1 MSNIEIL
8 KVYVDILEKEGKE
21 PTELELQVVEYLKKH
36 RELYG
41 LLRDIHNAKSKE
53 SRLNIIQNY
62 EYHIYKDNFEEEK
75 EIEFPEDALTYSN
88 DFKDILKN
96 KMDEYNIKDSI
107 DLVYS
112 NIKRYSTDMSLL
124 NDELELELINRDS
137 YIFYKEL
144 CEEYI
149 STRNIEKVQARRLT
163 LKESGYIIAIIAS
176 IISIII
182 SIITFILIIK

>member
-1 MSNIEIL
+1 MNNIEIL
-8 KVYVDILEKEGKE
+8 KVYVDILEKDGKE

-112 NIKRYSTDMSLL
+112 NIQRYSTDMSLL

-149 STRNIEKVQARRLT
+149 STRNIKKVQARRLT

-182 SIITFILIIK
+182 SIITFVLILK